1 MFRIV
6 KIFSTL
12 MTQALIRR
20 LLRRRRPSSRCKG
33 LRFPSV
39 GSSAVVLVL
48 VGCVLGAGQSPPSL
62 TYRHGVIAYLDL
74 LGQGSAMVTWGNTPH
89 GFPEEDLKV
98 ADGPMLGEG
107 RAKVLFDE
115 AICCGLR
122 YMVPMNTDATLLLT
136 VWDRGTPRV
145 LYINHGSVR
154 MVLGKTPMSGWPEAV
169 GNNGT
174 LLLHQGRRMV
184 GNLIIPTQTELWQ
197 WNQGKEEFELKA
209 TVPYEHRY
217 RDLAKFLDS
226 E

>member
-1 MFRIV
+1 MGQ
-6 KIFSTL
+6 K
-12 MTQALIRR
+12 
-20 LLRRRRPSSRCKG
+20 PSSSTNPYY
-33 LRFPSV
+33 L
-39 GSSAVVLVL
+39 
-48 VGCVLGAGQSPPSL
+48 
-62 TYRHGVIAYLDL
+62 IAYLL
-74 LGQGSAMVTWGNTPH
+74 LGHGSSVMVTAGNTPH

-98 ADGPMLGEG
+98 AAGPMLGRG
-107 RAKVLFDE
+107 HGKVLFDE
-115 AICCGLR
+115 VLCCGLR
-122 YMVPMNTDATLLLT
+122 YMVPMNGDETLLLT

-184 GNLIIPTQTELWQ
+184 GNLIIPTETQLWQ
-197 WNQGKEEFELKA
+197 WNEKKEEFELKA